1 MLGRNRLW
9 LWVTISLVLVL
20 VITWI
25 ARKDE
30 GGNMKSTTPADYAAN
45 REIEIVRGFLR
56 ADSKHHLVPL
66 PTGLDPKNVLTVV
79 RSKLI
84 NSRSIQELRKLSELT
99 IFYNQKD
106 LAQNFLTFLQEN
118 EKLNGNLDL
127 SFVCVITLA
136 WIAEEEQLLQTQTH
150 FQKLLHKAEFPE
162 NRTRVLQTCD
172 AFSSKEAAAQVKAWL
187 NEQAN
192 AINRKID
199 EFRRQ
204 STLENIG
211 SLEEKRDWINRFI
224 RNEIQDI
231 EDLIRQRA
239 AMEAAEESGT
249 KLSQFAKLY
258 LNDIVEQSYWAAM
271 KLIREA
277 DKSEQTRQVIASE
290 FLKLSQTY
298 VIDDKQFEQMEAQYD
313 EDDEAQYEDAELAE
327 LHKAV
332 LNRAR
337 CLRAAEFFGATLDTG
352 KSTWLSKQEDVG
364 TDPLAL
370 RPNWKY
376 PGFAEE

>member
-1 MLGRNRLW
+1 MVGRARLS
-9 LWVTISLVLVL
+9 LWVMLSVVLV
-20 VITWI
+20 VAITCVV
-25 ARKDE
+25 RKDK
-30 GGNMKSTTPADYAAN
+30 GDNMKSETTADFASS
-45 REIEIVRGFLR
+45 RDIEIIRAFLH
-56 ADSKHHLVPL
+56 ADSKYYVVPL
-66 PTGLDPKNVLTVV
+66 PTGLDPKNVLNVI
-79 RSKLI
+79 RSEL
-84 NSRSIQELRKLSELT
+84 SSCQSMRELRKLSGLA

-106 LAQNFLTFLQEN
+106 LAPDFLTFLREN
-118 EKLNGNLDL
+118 ERLNANLDL
-127 SFVCVITLA
+127 SFVSIITLA
-136 WIAEEEQLLQTQTH
+136 WIAEGEQLLQTQIH
-150 FQKLLHKAEFPE
+150 FQKLLHRASFPN
-162 NRTRVLQTCD
+162 NRRMVLWTCD
-172 AFSSKEAAAQVKAWL
+172 ALGSQEAITQVKTWL

-199 EFRRQ
+199 DLKSQ
-204 STLENIG
+204 STPENVRP
-211 SLEEKRDWINRFI
+211 LEEKRDWINRFLK
-224 RNEIQDI
+224 NEMQDL
-231 EDLIRQRA
+231 EDLIRERTA
-239 AMEAAEESGT
+239 VEGVEESAT
-249 KLSQFAKLY
+249 RLAQLARLY
-258 LNDIVEQSYWAAM
+258 LNDIKEQSYWAAM

-277 DKSEQTRQVIASE
+277 HQSEQAKQAVASA

-298 VIDDKQFEQMEAQYD
+298 VIDDKQFEQMEAQYN

-337 CLRAAEFFGATLDTG
+337 CLRAADFFGATLDTG